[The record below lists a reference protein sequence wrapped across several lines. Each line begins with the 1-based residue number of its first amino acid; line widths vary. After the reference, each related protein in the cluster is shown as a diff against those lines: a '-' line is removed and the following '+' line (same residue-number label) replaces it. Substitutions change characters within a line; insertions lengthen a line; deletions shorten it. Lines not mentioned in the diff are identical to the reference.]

1 MKNQK
6 LYIYI
11 YSYYHLKLQKT
22 YCFAAVSEPERLS
35 EERSQLLEQTQ
46 DLAFNNYKTFIK
58 TADCSRE
65 IFQDVSTIM
74 FINLHTI

>member
-1 MKNQK
+1 MY
-6 LYIYI
+6 LCAPLLVTFGII
-11 YSYYHLKLQKT
+11 VL
-22 YCFAAVSEPERLS
+22 VSEPERLS

-65 IFQDVSTIM
+65 IFQDVSTIN
-74 FINLHTI
+74 I

>member
-1 MKNQK
+1 M
-6 LYIYI
+6 LATCSLLVIEFSIYLNLFTRQFLL
-11 YSYYHLKLQKT
+11 SQFLSQ
-22 YCFAAVSEPERLS
+22 CFLDAEPERLS

-65 IFQDVSTIM
+65 IFQDVSIK
-74 FINLHTI
+74 